1 MEVVAVI
8 QDDLGA
14 MTHIAVTR
22 TSWRATLVM
31 MLPALAQA
39 MLVSDLALQLDLV
52 VQVVVAPADLVVPL
66 ARLVVLQLGLLVQVV
81 VKPAPADVADIFMR
95 GKWDMI
101 KRIIVSYGI

>member
-1 MEVVAVI
+1 
-8 QDDLGA
+8 
-14 MTHIAVTR
+14 
-22 TSWRATLVM
+22 M

-101 KRIIVSYGI
+101 KRIILSIFFKEEYLIEDNSGFTNVRKP